1 MICQAMESNR
11 LCTYEGIRTIRG
23 KKVLCILHID
33 AFFRGEQIKWAPKRL
48 LSWEVERRVAAAVER
63 ERIRAINEEYYR
75 GL

>member
-1 MICQAMESNR
+1 MICQAMEGKK

-23 KKVLCILHID
+23 KKILCILHID

>member
-63 ERIRAINEEYYR
+63 ERIRAMNEEYYR